1 MSSKVNIIQI
11 ILDHHETLR
20 DYESEQVSL
29 SDLLVF
35 VGIPLIIVSIN
46 IFFCLTISQELRS
59 ALINFGAIFSALLIS
74 VLVLVYDQR
83 SKIYDRRKKISPE
96 LHPNFDAL
104 YITLKELYHNI
115 CYGILISLLLVV
127 FSLLQIVTVDLEL
140 VKLNLYVIN
149 PLVVFAICSTILT
162 TLMIVKRLHKLL
174 LNFDRFTKSN
184 DENQDEEDSSKS

>member
-11 ILDHHETLR
+11 ILEHHKTLK

-29 SDLLVF
+29 SDQFVF
-35 VGIPLIIVSIN
+35 VGIPLIIVLIN

-83 SKIYDRRKKISPE
+83 SKIYDRRKKIS
-96 LHPNFDAL
+96 LGQHPNFDAL
-104 YITLKELYHNI
+104 YTTLKELYHNI

-127 FSLLQIVTVDLEL
+127 FSLLQIVTVDLEFS
-140 VKLNLYVIN
+140 KLNLYVIN

-184 DENQDEEDSSKS
+184 DENQDEEDSLK

>member
-1 MSSKVNIIQI
+1 MSSKVDIFQI
-11 ILDHHETLR
+11 ILEHYKTLK
-20 DYESEQVSL
+20 DDESEKISFL
-29 SDLLVF
+29 DLLVF
-35 VGIPLIIVSIN
+35 LGIPLVIVLIN
-46 IFFCLTISQELRS
+46 IVFCLTVSQELRS

-83 SKIYDRRKKISPE
+83 SKIYDRREKLSPE
-96 LHPNFDAL
+96 QLPNFDAL
-104 YITLKELYHNI
+104 FTTLKELYHNI

-174 LNFDRFTKSN
+174 INFDRFTKDN
-184 DENQDEEDSSKS
+184 DSKQDEEDNSES

>member
-11 ILDHHETLR
+11 ILEHHKTLK

-29 SDLLVF
+29 SDLFVF
-35 VGIPLIIVSIN
+35 VGIPLIIVLIN

-83 SKIYDRRKKISPE
+83 SKIYDRRKKISLE
-96 LHPNFDAL
+96 QHPNFDAL
-104 YITLKELYHNI
+104 YTTLKELYHNI

-127 FSLLQIVTVDLEL
+127 FSLLQIVTVDLEFS
-140 VKLNLYVIN
+140 KLNLYVIN

-184 DENQDEEDSSKS
+184 DENQDEEDSLK